1 MSSIP
6 REMNAIVIR
15 KFGGIDVLEPAHL
28 PVPSVGPGQVLVKV
42 AFASVASWDP
52 FVREGGFAQVF
63 GHAPNFPY
71 IIGSDGSGT
80 IAAVGI
86 GVTQFAVGDQVY
98 SMGMGHYAEY
108 IVLDAQAVSPVPKG
122 LPLDQAGAM
131 PSIALTALVGLAKE
145 LQVQSGRTIV
155 ISGAS
160 GDTGQVAVQLAKLLG
175 ARVLAIASGEDG
187 VALARELGADAAI
200 DGKTADIAAAVEQFA
215 PGGVDAALA
224 LVGGA
229 SLDATI
235 AGVRKG
241 GHVAYPLGVMPEP
254 EPRPDVHLQRYD
266 LTNYNE
272 NPAIAQPAM
281 RQLNNLIQSTSF
293 QVKIAQIF
301 PLNQAAAAH
310 QAVSARRVG
319 KILLSTG

>member
-6 REMNAIVIR
+6 REMNAIIIR
-15 KFGGIDVLEPAHL
+15 KFGGIDVLEPAQL
-28 PVPSVGPGQVLVKV
+28 PVPSVGPGQVLVKI

-52 FVREGGFAQVF
+52 FVREGGFAQVL
-63 GHAPNFPY
+63 GHAPTFPY

-80 IAAVGI
+80 IAAVGT
-86 GVTQFAVGDQVY
+86 GVTHLAVGEQVY

-145 LQVQSGRTIV
+145 LQVQSGRTLV

-200 DGKTADIAAAVEQFA
+200 DGKTADIAAAVGQFA

-254 EPRPDVHLQRYD
+254 ESRPDVHLQRYD

-281 RQLNNLIQSTSF
+281 RQLNSLIQSTSF
-293 QVKIAQIF
+293 QVKIAQTF